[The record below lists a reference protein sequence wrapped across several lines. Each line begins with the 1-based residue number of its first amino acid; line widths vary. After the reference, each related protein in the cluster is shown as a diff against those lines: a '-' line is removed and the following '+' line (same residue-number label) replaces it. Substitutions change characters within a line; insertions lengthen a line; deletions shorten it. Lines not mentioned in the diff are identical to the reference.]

1 MRGLVKYPAAPGIWR
16 PPSWNGVRLDR
27 VWGSSC
33 LALGLAFGLAAS
45 PAYGSAESE
54 LAFHRGVVA
63 YADGKLAQARR
74 DFERVLAEDPDDREA
89 LRYLGLILKAQG
101 QPGRALEIQ
110 DRALALDPE
119 DPQLAFDRAVTLLEL
134 GRNAEALA
142 AFDAVLAVEP
152 DHARA
157 RFYAGVAAYRT
168 GNAAA
173 ALPHLER
180 AAELDPT
187 LAVEARYYTG
197 LAETQTGDL
206 SAAAGS
212 FSVVAE
218 QSPISPLGR
227 SAASLTE
234 ELRAARAGR
243 PWSIALTAGG
253 EWDSNPTLAGSD
265 DFLPDGQPNP
275 GADSDPDYRGVFT
288 AEGSA
293 RLFANERVS
302 VSAGYD
308 GYWSLNHDV
317 SEVDLQTHA
326 GWVSGGTLV
335 GPVRLGL
342 RYDYAHTLLSMT
354 NPFRQLHR
362 ATPSLAV
369 RQGNWGLTQPY
380 YQLQYAN
387 FQDVDFP
394 PNATFE
400 RDGPRH
406 VFGLNQFFFLPAPFT
421 YVTVGAVGDLR
432 DADGTE
438 WRYDGFETSLGAGY
452 DFPHAVSFAWLW
464 RFAHRDYR
472 EQSAFSPYDRRED
485 STHLVSAE
493 IARPILDH
501 WVARVAGSFAF
512 QDSNIPVYDHTR
524 KVVGAYL
531 TYQW

>member
-1 MRGLVKYPAAPGIWR
+1 V
-16 PPSWNGVRLDR
+16 WNGVGLKRA
-27 VWGSSC
+27 WGSSF
-33 LALGLAFGLAAS
+33 LAVGLACGLAAS
-45 PAYGSAESE
+45 PAFGSAESE

-63 YADGKLAQARR
+63 YGDGKLAEARR
-74 DFERVLAEDPDDREA
+74 SFERVLAEDPEDREA
-89 LRYLGLILKAQG
+89 LRYLALILKAEG
-101 QPGRALEIQ
+101 EPGRALEIQ
-110 DRALALDPE
+110 DRALALDPQDRE
-119 DPQLAFDRAVTLLEL
+119 LVFDRGATLLEL
-134 GRNAEALA
+134 GRNTEAR
-142 AFDAVLAVEP
+142 AVLEQVLAEDP

-168 GNAAA
+168 GDASAARA
-173 ALPHLER
+173 NLER

-187 LAVEARYYTG
+187 LALQARYYSG
-197 LAETQTGDL
+197 LAEASVGDL
-206 SAAAGS
+206 SAATGS
-212 FSVVAE
+212 FSVVAD

-243 PWSIALTAGG
+243 PWSIALTAGS

-265 DFLPDGQPNP
+265 DFLPGGQPNP
-275 GADSDPDYRGVFT
+275 GADQDPDYRGVFT

-308 GYWSLNHDV
+308 GYWSLNHR
-317 SEVDLQTHA
+317 EEQLDLQTHA

-335 GPVRLGL
+335 GPVRVGL
-342 RYDYAHTLLSMT
+342 RYDYAYTFLSLS

-362 ATPSLAV
+362 ATPNVAV

-380 YQLQYAN
+380 YQIQYAN
-387 FQDVDFP
+387 FQNVDFP
-394 PNATFE
+394 PNETFE

-406 VFGLNQFFFLPAPFT
+406 LFGLNQYFFLPEPFS
-421 YVTVGAVGDLR
+421 YVTVGALGDLY

-452 DFPHAVSFAWLW
+452 DFPHAVSFSWLW

-472 EQSAFSPYDRRED
+472 DHSAFAPFERRQD
-485 STHLVSAE
+485 STHWVSAE
-493 IARPILDH
+493 LARPIIDH
-501 WVARVAGSFAF
+501 WIARVAGSFAF